1 MWRKAVRRIFKL
13 PSRAHI
19 WPLPCLLGLPY
30 LYKCVLK
37 RISKFYIKLYYS
49 ENELVRFLAHACMSQ
64 SLSNMGKNVSL
75 LDIQGNLS
83 KVIHMVEDDKTM
95 NTVLN
100 IVINSMYNNGN
111 DTVND
116 DEMYIIDVC
125 LELIDMRDGLSIG
138 NLNRHECIELLK
150 DLTTNLQ

>member
-1 MWRKAVRRIFKL
+1 MPILVL
-13 PSRAHI
+13 PDQ
-19 WPLPCLLGLPY
+19 
-30 LYKCVLK
+30 YKCVLK
-37 RISKFYIKLYYS
+37 RIGKFYIRLYFS
-49 ENELVRFLAHACMSQ
+49 ENEFVRFLAHACMSHC
-64 SLSNMGKNVSL
+64 LSNLGKNVSL

-83 KVIHMVEDDKTM
+83 KVVHMVEDDKTM

-100 IVINSMYNNGN
+100 IVINSMYNNGI

-138 NLNRHECIELLK
+138 NLNRHEYIELLK
-150 DLTTNLQ
+150 ELKTNMQ